1 MQRSSS
7 TYEGKDG
14 TVVWETRNTLLIR
27 SAGKTCVVP
36 KRGNVFA
43 FSVHGK
49 KVSLEGSSLERDPVE
64 RTKKGMVA

>member
-1 MQRSSS
+1 
-7 TYEGKDG
+7 
-14 TVVWETRNTLLIR
+14 VVWETRNTLLIR